1 MHEPLVSV
9 NVEPVNRRKRPTIRD
24 VAEAAGVSRG
34 TVSRVLNGGHLVSP
48 AALEAVREAMAR
60 SGYQANPHA
69 RSLKSGRAN
78 SVAFLLTEPQHLL
91 FEDPNFAVLVRG
103 AATALSDRDCSLVLM
118 IAGSKTERRRTLEY
132 LTGGHVD
139 GVLLIS
145 SHSGDTL
152 ATQLLQ
158 AGLPVVAC
166 GRPLGLQGKFGYVAA
181 DDRQGGRLIT
191 EHLLQRGHRRI
202 GTITGPMDT
211 SGGVDRLE
219 GYRQA
224 LGDRYD
230 ERLVVHGDYS
240 RAGGAAGM
248 QALLGVEP
256 ELDAVF
262 VGSDLMAAGALG
274 VLNARGIPVPGGV
287 ALAGFDDSGLAAT
300 LEPALTTVNQP
311 LDTISREMVRMLL
324 DMVAG
329 GPAMGI
335 TVPTS
340 VVLRASA

>member
-1 MHEPLVSV
+1 
-9 NVEPVNRRKRPTIRD
+9 
-24 VAEAAGVSRG
+24 
-34 TVSRVLNGGHLVSP
+34 
-48 AALEAVREAMAR
+48 MAR

-103 AATALSDRDCSLVLM
+103 AAMALSDRDCSLVLM
-118 IAGSKTERRRTLEY
+118 IAGNKTERRRTLEY

-145 SHSGDTL
+145 SHSGDTI
-152 ATQLLQ
+152 ATQLLE
-158 AGLPVVAC
+158 AGLPVIAC
-166 GRPLGLQGKFGYVAA
+166 GRPLGLQGRFGYVAA
-181 DDRQGGRLIT
+181 DDRQGGRLMT
-191 EHLLQRGHRRI
+191 EHLISSGRRRI

-211 SGGVDRLE
+211 SGGVDRLD

-230 ERLVVHGDYS
+230 EHLVVQGDYS

-248 QALLGVEP
+248 AALLAAAP
-256 ELDAVF
+256 DLDAVF
-262 VGSDLMAAGALG
+262 VGSDLMAAGALT
-274 VLNARGIPVPGGV
+274 VLNARGISVPQDIAVG
-287 ALAGFDDSGLAAT
+287 GFDDSGLAQT
-300 LEPALTTVNQP
+300 LDPPLTTVNQP

-324 DMVAG
+324 DVVGG
-329 GPAMGI
+329 GPPMGI
-335 TVPTS
+335 IVPTS
-340 VVLRASA
+340 LVVRDSA